1 MKPISRRWGY
11 CSSMGEITYIN
22 SEFPTIEVSR
32 GGNGDLLLVQV
43 YRYPDGTISRV
54 PMITEMRNA
63 VALAAEIIRV
73 ADQSFL
79 NPIRPPLY
87 DTIRK
92 SMN

>member
-1 MKPISRRWGY
+1 
-11 CSSMGEITYIN
+11 MGEITYIN

-43 YRYPDGTISRV
+43 YRYPNGTISRV
-54 PMITEMRNA
+54 PMTTEMRNA
-63 VALAAEIIRV
+63 VALAAEIMRI

-87 DTIRK
+87 DAIRK